1 MCYRIVSG
9 EWQKHA
15 DPPHPVG
22 LLRAR
27 RKRPCR
33 SAEQRHE
40 TGAGRGRDAIC
51 LAPPGCC
58 HASIPQ
64 GYRHH
69 QETAFQFPC
78 PVELHSARLPGPLS
92 N

>member
-27 RKRPCR
+27 RKRPCHPPSIVINWRR
-33 SAEQRHE
+33 SR
-40 TGAGRGRDAIC
+40 
-51 LAPPGCC
+51 
-58 HASIPQ
+58 
-64 GYRHH
+64 
-69 QETAFQFPC
+69 
-78 PVELHSARLPGPLS
+78 
-92 N
+92 

>member
-9 EWQKHA
+9 EWHEHA

-33 SAEQRHE
+33 CHAAEQRHE
-40 TGAGRGRDAIC
+40 
-51 LAPPGCC
+51 LAPVAVGTRF
-58 HASIPQ
+58 A
-64 GYRHH
+64 
-69 QETAFQFPC
+69 
-78 PVELHSARLPGPLS
+78 
-92 N
+92 